1 MKNEGTRSSALH
13 PCDHQSSGSLH
24 DLRIA
29 HWCQEWREEH
39 ETTRQCLG
47 VRQSSEAVE
56 SPVSSKR
63 GGALPHS
70 NTMRRTCRFM
80 ERTAIGLLA
89 LLLAVSMFAASS
101 ASGGTGALLNKE
113 RMLLVNG
120 QPRFILGLYE
130 NPRDE
135 AVLKEAIDAGFNLIQ
150 CAPEV
155 AELDRVQRLG
165 GRAWVNVGGALDL
178 SADAANRRQQLT
190 QTVKRVANHPALLIW
205 EGPDEI
211 LWNNWWA
218 ALEMLDAELQTMSAT
233 AQGAAELSL
242 LSQRAHDLYSRG
254 LYAKFE
260 KTRAEFWREA
270 GKPSPNPGVRI
281 DDAPVRVRKSG
292 DGITAGIQALRE
304 ADTRHVIW
312 LNHAPRNS
320 LNDLRL
326 YNRAVDMAGCDIYP
340 APPNLAVGHSDL
352 MDLGLT
358 SVGAYTD
365 RMRQAAPGKACA
377 MVLQGF
383 GWRDLQKSDEHK
395 MAVGIG
401 RRPTW
406 AESRFMAYDA
416 IIHGANAILYWGTAN
431 LKPVEDDGSPANGR
445 PRFWHDLL
453 RVARELRA
461 LEPALV
467 APPLKSPVVRQA
479 ETCGSIDGTG
489 ILCTVRRMGDDFV
502 ILAVNETANRL
513 RFSIEKLPANLN
525 GRTLYRLYSVEEQL
539 VTGRCMTDGMKSRD
553 VHVYATSRRFEDP
566 LARGK

>member
-1 MKNEGTRSSALH
+1 MKNELTRSSARH
-13 PCDHQSSGSLH
+13 PRNH
-24 DLRIA
+24 R
-29 HWCQEWREEH
+29 
-39 ETTRQCLG
+39 
-47 VRQSSEAVE
+47 
-56 SPVSSKR
+56 SSKR
-63 GGALPHS
+63 ASLGAL
-70 NTMRRTCRFM
+70 
-80 ERTAIGLLA
+80 AV
-89 LLLAVSMFAASS
+89 LLLVTIALPVHS

-135 AVLKEAIDAGFNLIQ
+135 AVLKEAVEAGFNLIQ
-150 CAPEV
+150 CAPDV

-165 GRAWVNVGGALDL
+165 AMAWVNVGGALDL
-178 SADAANRRQQLT
+178 SADTANRRQQLT
-190 QTVKRVANHPALLIW
+190 ALANRLSRHPALLVW

-218 ALEMLDAELQTMSAT
+218 AIEQLDAELETMRTA
-233 AQGAAELSL
+233 AQGNAALEALSR
-242 LSQRAHDLYSRG
+242 RAHDLYDRG
-254 LYAKFE
+254 LYTEFE
-260 KTRAEFWREA
+260 KVRAEFWRKA
-270 GKPSPNPGVRI
+270 GRPAPNEGVRI
-281 DDAPVRVRKSG
+281 DDAPARVRKSG
-292 DGITAGIQALRE
+292 DGVTAGIHVLRE
-304 ADTRHVIW
+304 VDARHVIW

-352 MDLGLT
+352 VDLGLT
-358 SVGAYTD
+358 SVGAYTE

-383 GWRDLQKSDEHK
+383 GWRDLQPKVNEHE

-431 LKPVEDDGSPANGR
+431 LKPVEDDGSPVNGR
-445 PRFWHDLL
+445 PRLWHDLL

-467 APPLKSPVVRQA
+467 APPLQSHRVRQA

-489 ILCTVRRMGDDFV
+489 ILCTVRRVDDDFV
-502 ILAVNETANRL
+502 VLVVNETVNRL
-513 RFSIEKLPANLN
+513 GFSLENLPARLN
-525 GRTLYRLYSVEEQL
+525 GRTLYRLYSPEEHQIADRRL
-539 VTGRCMTDGMKSRD
+539 VDGMKSKD
-553 VHVYATSRRFEDP
+553 VHVYATSRRFED
-566 LARGK
+566 LGLWKK